1 MMGLE
6 ADHQFQPPTYGYTV
20 YASAFKRSVPGR
32 VPTRF
37 RLELTPL
44 KAKSPL
50 FSISQ
55 PSGERPNMPTDRKLG
70 SDRAAELVRSAFGSD
85 RDGDGLSFFQSIGR
99 QSLGDILSRDAVPH
113 IIAANPFFPIV

>member
-1 MMGLE
+1 MIGLSPHRLPTCGLCTE
-6 ADHQFQPPTYGYTV
+6 AHAAPRHLRLRRICLSL
-20 YASAFKRSVPGR
+20 YAWPSAIR
-32 VPTRF
+32 VQR
-37 RLELTPL
+37 
-44 KAKSPL
+44 
-50 FSISQ
+50 
-55 PSGERPNMPTDRKLG
+55 RPEAPEAG